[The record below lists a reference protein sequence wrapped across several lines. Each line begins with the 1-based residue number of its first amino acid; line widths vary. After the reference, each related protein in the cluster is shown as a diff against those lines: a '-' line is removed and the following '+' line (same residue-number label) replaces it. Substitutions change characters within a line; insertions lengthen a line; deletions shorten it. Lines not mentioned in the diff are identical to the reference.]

1 MIQIVLAGR
10 RGLFASLLLIVPSL
24 LGAYGYLHGLR
35 EHMVFIGADAPR
47 LVSASDRFIP
57 RTGKALFLACSDSAT
72 FSAPGLAVSAEG
84 PDLPRGCREVTSLA
98 RILPGQV
105 FPLDSTGPFRFI
117 AGELQVAD
125 ITLPLQIVRF
135 ALWAAPVM
143 LVLLGCVACAMTG
156 THEAKAARA
165 ESRAAAPIPAEAT
178 AVLSGTIIV
187 ALSVTAAWYV
197 LGAWDP
203 EAGRGVAAL
212 VSLVVMAIVVGFV
225 IADILFGAA
234 LMLLD
239 PGIVIG
245 RLLLVVVP
253 RPAYPAAS
261 ALVYAATGA
270 LVLAAFAGIVFVSWY
285 ALVHVLLAGMA
296 AFAPPWAAHVLG
308 VLLH

>member
-72 FSAPGLAVSAEG
+72 FSAPGLMVSAEG
-84 PDLPRGCREVTSLA
+84 PDLPRGCREVTSKA

-105 FPLDSTGPFRFI
+105 FPLESTGPFRFI
-117 AGELQVAD
+117 AGEVQVAD
-125 ITLPLQIVRF
+125 ITLPIQIARF

-143 LVLLGCVACAMTG
+143 LVLLGCFACAMTG
-156 THEAKAARA
+156 SHETKAARA
-165 ESRAAAPIPAEAT
+165 ESPMAAPIPAGTT
-178 AVLSGTIIV
+178 AALSGTIIV
-187 ALSVTAAWYV
+187 ALSIAAASYV
-197 LGAWDP
+197 LGAWDQK
-203 EAGRGVAAL
+203 AGRGVAAL
-212 VSLVVMAIVVGFV
+212 VSLVVMAIVLGFI
-225 IADILFGAA
+225 IADILLGAA

-239 PGIVIG
+239 PGTVIG
-245 RLLLVVVP
+245 RALLVVIP
-253 RPAYPAAS
+253 RPAHPAAS

-270 LVLAAFAGIVFVSWY
+270 LALAAFAGIVFVSWY

-296 AFAPPWAAHVLG
+296 AFAPPWAAHVFG
-308 VLLH
+308 AVLQ

>member
-10 RGLFASLLLIVPSL
+10 RGLLASLLLIVPSL

-35 EHMVFIGADAPR
+35 DHMVFIGIDAPR

-72 FSAPGLAVSAEG
+72 FSAPGLTVSAEG
-84 PDLPRGCREVTSLA
+84 PDLPRGCREVTSIA

-125 ITLPLQIVRF
+125 ITLPLQVARF
-135 ALWAAPVM
+135 ALWAAPIM
-143 LVLLGCVACAMTG
+143 LVLLGCFACAMTG
-156 THEAKAARA
+156 SSEAKGAQAD
-165 ESRAAAPIPAEAT
+165 SRTAAPIPDGT
-178 AVLSGTIIV
+178 AAALSGTIIV
-187 ALSVTAAWYV
+187 ALSVAAAWYV

-203 EAGRGVAAL
+203 GAGRGIGAL
-212 VSLVVMAIVVGFV
+212 VSLVVMAIVVGFI
-225 IADILFGAA
+225 IADILLGAG

-239 PGIVIG
+239 PATAIG
-245 RLLLVVVP
+245 RALVAVAP
-253 RPAYPAAS
+253 RPAHPAGS

-270 LVLAAFAGIVFVSWY
+270 LALAAFTAIVFASWFGLIS
-285 ALVHVLLAGMA
+285 ALLLGLS
-296 AFAPPWAAHVLG
+296 AFVPPWAALALG
-308 VLLH
+308 VLLQ

>member
-1 MIQIVLAGR
+1 M
-10 RGLFASLLLIVPSL
+10 ASLLLIVPSL
-24 LGAYGYLHGLR
+24 LGTYGYLHGLR
-35 EHMVFIGADAPR
+35 DHMVFIGIDAPR

-72 FSAPGLAVSAEG
+72 FSVPGLAVSAEG
-84 PDLPRGCREVTSLA
+84 PDLPRGCREVTSIA

-125 ITLPLQIVRF
+125 ITLPLQVARF

-156 THEAKAARA
+156 SHEAKGSQAD
-165 ESRAAAPIPAEAT
+165 SRMAVPIPAGTT
-178 AVLSGTIIV
+178 AALSGTIIV
-187 ALSVTAAWYV
+187 ALCVVAAWYV

-203 EAGRGVAAL
+203 EAGRGIAAL
-212 VSLVVMAIVVGFV
+212 VSLVVMAIVVGFI
-225 IADILFGAA
+225 IADILLGAG

-239 PGIVIG
+239 PATAIG
-245 RLLLVVVP
+245 RLLLAAVP
-253 RPAYPAAS
+253 RPAHPAGS

-270 LVLAAFAGIVFVSWY
+270 LALAAFTAIAFASWF
-285 ALVHVLLAGMA
+285 ALVHVLLAA
-296 AFAPPWAAHVLG
+296 LADFAPPWAAHVLR
-308 VLLH
+308 VLLQ